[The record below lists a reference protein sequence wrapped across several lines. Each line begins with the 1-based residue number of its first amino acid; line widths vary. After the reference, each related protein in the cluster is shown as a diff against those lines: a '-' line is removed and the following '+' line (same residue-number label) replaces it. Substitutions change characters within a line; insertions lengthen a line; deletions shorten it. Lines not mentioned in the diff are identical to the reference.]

1 MSLADS
7 RTCRCSPSPGPAAAA
22 GVRRRAGRVEAEWKG
37 SDICYLLE
45 AGLFPPKMLGG
56 MGYELVRNLPILGG
70 GDYSPPEIPGCGD
83 FFYVSS
89 PDVVILFM
97 FKNRPVKIVR

>member
-1 MSLADS
+1 MPLADS
-7 RTCRCSPSPGPAAAA
+7 RTCRCSPSPGPAAA
-22 GVRRRAGRVEAEWKG
+22 GVRCRAGRVEAEWKG
-37 SDICYLLE
+37 SDICCLLE

-56 MGYELVRNLPILGG
+56 MEYELVRNLPSLGG
-70 GDYSPPEIPGCGD
+70 GYSPLEIPGCGD